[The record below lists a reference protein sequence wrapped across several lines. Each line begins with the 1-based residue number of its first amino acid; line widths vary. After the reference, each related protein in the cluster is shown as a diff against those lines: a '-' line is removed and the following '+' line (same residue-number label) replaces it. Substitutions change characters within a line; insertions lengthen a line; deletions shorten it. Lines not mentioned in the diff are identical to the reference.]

1 MLRLWRN
8 LLVTAGAAV
17 GAAWPIE
24 RAAAQEYMGALN
36 YNLGIPTGDT
46 RTFTDNESWLGFT
59 FEGNWFVRPNASAGL
74 LFGWNEFYHQTDEA
88 LPLENG
94 TISGGQYRHLNVFPM
109 LVTAKYYFNSTSED
123 ASIGTVLAPYVGL
136 STGTYYVRQL
146 FDIGTREFTD
156 DGWLFGLSPELGVLF
171 PLRMGSVAML
181 SARYNYP
188 FSGGNFLGDQSQ
200 SFQYWTI
207 SLGVAYGR

>member
-1 MLRLWRN
+1 MQRLWRK

-17 GAAWPIE
+17 GAAWPVE
-24 RAAAQEYMGALN
+24 RAAAQEYLGSLN
-36 YNLGIPTGDT
+36 YSLGIPTGDT
-46 RTFTDNESWLGFT
+46 RDFTDNESWLGLT
-59 FEGNWFVRPNASAGL
+59 FEGQWFVRPNASAGL
-74 LFGWNEFYHQTDEA
+74 LFGWNEFYQRTDEA

-109 LVTAKYYFNSTSED
+109 LVTAKFYLNGD
-123 ASIGTVLAPYVGL
+123 ASIGTAVAPYAGV
-136 STGTYYVRQL
+136 STGAYYVRQL
-146 FDIGTREFTD
+146 FDIGTAEFTD

-171 PLRMGSVAML
+171 PLASGSVGML
-181 SARYNYP
+181 NARYNYP
-188 FSGGNFLGDQSQ
+188 FSGGNFLGDASR